1 MKVPFVDLA
10 GLHEEVAAELQCAWS
25 RVASSGWYVLGAE
38 LEHFEQVFAA
48 YCAARH
54 CVGVGNGLDAL
65 TLILRAMDV
74 AAGCEVIVPG
84 NTFIATWLAVS
95 RVGAVPVPVEPDENT
110 HNIDPQLIEDV
121 ITDRTVAI
129 IAVDLYGH
137 LADFEALRDI
147 ARRRRLRLIEDAA
160 QAHGACAGPTRAG
173 SWADATAFSF
183 FPTKNL
189 GCLGDGGAV
198 VTSDDELARRVRL
211 LRNYGSQRKYDY
223 EVAGLNSRLD
233 EIQAA
238 VLCAKLPHLD
248 QWNDGR
254 RAVARAY
261 EAGLRD
267 LPELVLPR
275 HPAVEQSHVWHLYVV
290 QHPRRD
296 ELRRALDD
304 QGIETGIHYPV
315 PPHMSQVY
323 AALGLAGSLPIT
335 ERTARQALSLPIGP
349 HSRPDAIAVVIGAV
363 RDFCLRGAERS
374 TPAVSLRPK
383 ATSWRDYSV

>member
-74 AAGCEVIVPG
+74 AAGCEVIVPS

-95 RVGAVPVPVEPDENT
+95 RVGAVPVPVEPDEHT

-173 SWADATAFSF
+173 SCADAAAFSF

-189 GCLGDGGAV
+189 GCMGDGGAV

-335 ERTARQALSLPIGP
+335 ERTARQALSLPIGS